1 MRRMLM
7 LVAISMLVFAGPGQA
22 LAQANQPATTQPAE
36 TPPDGG
42 SSGTVEPAPAWYVD
56 ISVGAIIVD
65 GAEVD
70 RVPIGRP
77 ATLRFT
83 ATNASDKAANDVTV
97 TLEPPANATLSDRTL
112 SFGDLAAQ
120 GNANATTTIEITS
133 EENCQDFLGWVGT
146 LRSSLG
152 EQMTKFG
159 VSVDCPGPRLSIERW
174 EFVGGDGDEIPE
186 PGETLQI
193 FLTYRNDGRDPA
205 TDVRATLTTAS
216 KGVTVTDAT
225 SAFGT
230 VAARASQ
237 RATDPF
243 TIEVADDAPLQDS
256 SSCGGVPVQEGP
268 PPVEDSGSV
277 PPDSTVSSDGSTSG
291 GAATS
296 GSSGSG
302 STGSGG
308 SDPSVVHDQP
318 MTIAPEP
325 GTADEPAP
333 EPAPDGRLIAPVE
346 PMDPSV
352 AIDAQLKVTSDQVSF
367 DDVFSNQMVC
377 IMDTARGGPAD
388 GTGAPEAD
396 GRVYKDALATG
407 ATSRSA
413 ERGGI
418 VALAAVL
425 LAAIGS
431 QVGWRLMRAR
441 LNA

>member
-1 MRRMLM
+1 MLRRMLM
-7 LVAISMLVFAGPGQA
+7 LVAILTLVFAGPGQA
-22 LAQANQPATTQPAE
+22 LAQEAETQPAE

-42 SSGTVEPAPAWYVD
+42 SSGTVEPASAWYVD
-56 ISVGAIIVD
+56 VSVGAIIVD

-83 ATNASDKAANDVTV
+83 ATNASDKAASDVTV

-112 SFGDLAAQ
+112 SFGDLPAQ
-120 GNANATTTIEITS
+120 GNAKATTTIEITS

-159 VSVDCPGPRLSIERW
+159 VSVDCPGPRLGIEKW
-174 EFVGGDGDEIPE
+174 EFVGGDGDDLPE

-225 SAFGT
+225 SSFGT
-230 VAARASQ
+230 VAARASR

-243 TIEVADDAPLQDS
+243 TIEVAGDAPLQDS

-268 PPVEDSGSV
+268 PPDA
-277 PPDSTVSSDGSTSG
+277 TVSSDGSTSG
-291 GAATS
+291 GRATP

-308 SDPSVVHDQP
+308 SEPAVVPDQP

-325 GTADEPAP
+325 GTADEPDP

-367 DDVFSNQMVC
+367 DDMFSNQMVC

-388 GTGAPEAD
+388 GSGAPEAD

-407 ATSRSA
+407 GTSRSTG
-413 ERGGI
+413 RGGL

-441 LNA
+441 LHA